1 MSIPRKPVVC
11 FGLAPCIQR
20 ILEFPQLEKGA
31 VNRVAKV
38 TLGIGGKGANT
49 ARMVNRLGGDA
60 LLIGFAGGVNGK
72 RLEAMLAEEQ
82 VAFQHVEVE
91 GETRICQTLVES
103 GNPEATELVEEM
115 PPIAPAE
122 WESMLTLLQSIPLG
136 DAIVAVSGRL
146 PAGAP
151 VDAYARIAAHVSQS
165 GGKII
170 VDAPGEPLLRALEH
184 EPFMVKI
191 NETELLQT
199 VGVDD
204 LVDACMQMVGRGAHS
219 VLMTRGARSAFFV
232 DERQT
237 LELFP
242 PKIEAINPVGSG
254 DAVTAGI
261 AVALSEGKTVPE
273 VLIDGMA
280 CGAANALNLISG
292 MLKPEDVSR
301 LRSEVK
307 IEAWCSRNK
316 PG

>member
-1 MSIPRKPVVC
+1 MSAAIQPVIC
-11 FGLAPCIQR
+11 CGFSPCVQR
-20 ILEFPQLEKGA
+20 ILEFGHVEKGA
-31 VNRVAKV
+31 VNRAQKV
-38 TLGIGGKGANT
+38 TIGIGGKGANT
-49 ARMVNRLGGDA
+49 ARMAKQLGGFP
-60 LLIGFAGGVNGK
+60 LLVGFVGGTNG
-72 RLEAMLAEEQ
+72 RLLQEMLLSEG
-82 VAFQHVEVE
+82 VRFQHIEVA

-103 GNPEATELVEEM
+103 ANPEATELVEEM
-115 PPIAPAE
+115 PPITAFE
-122 WESMLTLLQSIPLG
+122 WSSMLKLFQSLPLG
-136 DAIVAVSGRL
+136 DSIVTLSGKL

-151 VDAYARIAAHVSQS
+151 VDAYAQVAAIISRS

-170 VDAPGEPLLRALEH
+170 LDAPGEPLLWALEH